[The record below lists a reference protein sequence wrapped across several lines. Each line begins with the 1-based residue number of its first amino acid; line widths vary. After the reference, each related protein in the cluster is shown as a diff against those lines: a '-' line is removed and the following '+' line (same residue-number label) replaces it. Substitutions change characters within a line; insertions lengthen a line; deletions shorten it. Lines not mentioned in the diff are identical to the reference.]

1 MATLPSAPPAAAP
14 PRYRRLDTDHAV
26 RVDSPAPALHGVA
39 AESNEQLT
47 SPNPLDYAVNPTLA
61 PKAPAGPLDVIDDVA
76 VDLVER
82 EIEVEVT
89 DDEELGLPEP
99 VEDTAFPPSVEPDQP
114 GSPPMPAPPDTRRS
128 SLAPSPLVTPV
139 TPTIP
144 AVRKSPWGS
153 PGRAPR
159 SRTRTRTRTI
169 TATSGILLPG
179 TVPGSLTASP
189 AAVSADHRWKAVLE
203 RAIASVVS
211 IRYSVP
217 VTFDTFFAGVYTATG
232 FVVDAERGL
241 VLTNKHVVTDAP
253 VLAKVAFRHSEEV
266 EAKVVYADPVHD
278 FGVIQFN
285 PKELRAGGKDGDRVE
300 LRAIPLAPSEIK
312 VGIDVKVPGADAGEK
327 LSILSGT
334 VARIDRPCANYGK
347 ATYCDFNTFYIQ
359 ASSNT
364 SGGSSGS
371 PVLNDRG
378 QAVALN
384 AGGST
389 VSASS
394 FFLPLD
400 RVIAA
405 LDKIQHG
412 LPVARGTLQVEFVQ
426 RTYDECRRM
435 GLPLDLEHAFRA
447 LDPTLHGCLAVQNVF
462 PGGPAAGRLHA
473 GDVLVAVNGRRLAH
487 FVALAEILD
496 EHVGRSVEVTVLR
509 PAFGGLISVE
519 IPLVEDLHAL
529 GPRQFL
535 AWNGDVIH
543 GVSVHL
549 ARSYLHPVGGVMLVK
564 AGHVFGVAGI
574 PAHVMIVAVNH
585 QRIATLDEFCAVV
598 QKLPHGARVPVRY
611 YALNKKNVELVK
623 IVELD
628 RVFDSPKLWTR
639 DAFQWSCAEL
649 PFDGFEPPKPVEE
662 GETPI
667 MIPSSVG
674 LNLKSYEPV
683 GSAGAFTSTTADL
696 DTHHDDDLYVPPM
709 HTIAPSRLSPI
720 LTAVQRSLVLLEF
733 KSGFGVDGLAITYS
747 VGVGIV
753 VDAARGLV
761 VTDRMTV
768 PTAVGRVSLCVGNC
782 ALVTARILAMDPL
795 HNTVWVQYDPRSPVV
810 RDLRSVPMAV
820 QHATATAKG
829 GKAVENDAEE
839 EDEDDDHNPAGRAAL
854 DAMAHGSGTRQST
867 PACGVQL
874 ANPLAVGDDTYYV
887 SVSRI
892 THLAF
897 AIPATVKVH
906 GYHFFAEKF
915 PPQPRTINFGHGLAL
930 DNAAALTANGTAGVL
945 TDKAG
950 NVQALWLGHRPCGS
964 YLGTPMDAILPV
976 LCALQGQIKPYP
988 GVAERGVAVGEVPAA
1003 GPADEV
1009 GNGDRLERGFASG
1022 LEARV
1027 DPVACTSSTSPTST
1041 DSAASA
1047 AARKCDWTLADPDTL
1062 PLPAVRTLDVELN
1075 EVHYWKARD
1084 CGLGSAWIRRIHAA
1098 RPDAYAVLAVRRVAS
1113 GTPTAAALREMD
1125 LVLAVDGKVVA
1136 SFDDVQRLV
1145 LPGESVAGDARLLV
1159 FRDGQ
1164 EVQVTV
1170 PWIDFTMHPNGATT
1184 TTTATAA
1191 SRIPR
1196 AVVWAGAAFQ
1206 SPPRALTLTVKRVP
1220 RGVYV
1225 AVLYTGA
1232 PAHRDGLASCVFVT
1246 HVDGRAV
1253 TDLNELLVAVEGE
1266 NGKETVP
1273 RVDFRREGWMA
1284 VARERQVA
1292 KRMGWE
1298 GGSLAAIAV
1307 AEKAQVGIDGS
1318 GVDRTV
1324 RLTVVDLEGSTR
1336 VISVETCR
1344 AYFPTYVVVG

>member
-1 MATLPSAPPAAAP
+1 MATLPGAPSLPAAAP
-14 PRYRRLDTDHAV
+14 PRYRRLDTDHAA
-26 RVDSPAPALHGVA
+26 RVDSPAPALHAVA

-47 SPNPLDYAVNPTLA
+47 SPNPLDYAVDPTLA

-82 EIEVEVT
+82 EIEIEVT
-89 DDEELGLPEP
+89 DDEELGLPGP
-99 VEDTAFPPSVEPDQP
+99 AEDAAFPPSVEPDQP
-114 GSPPMPAPPDTRRS
+114 QSPGSPPMPAAPDTRRS
-128 SLAPSPLVTPV
+128 SLAASPLIAPV
-139 TPTIP
+139 TPTT
-144 AVRKSPWGS
+144 VGKSPWGS

-285 PKELRAGGKDGDRVE
+285 PKELRAGGKDGERVE

-400 RVIAA
+400 RILVA

-509 PAFGGLISVE
+509 PALGGLISVV

-535 AWNGDVIH
+535 AWNGDVVH

-585 QRIATLDEFCAVV
+585 QRVATLDEFCAVV
-598 QKLPHGARVPVRY
+598 KRLPHGARVPVRY

-628 RVFDSPKLWTR
+628 RVFDAPKLWTR

-649 PFDGFEPPKPVEE
+649 PFDGFDPPKPAVVEV
-662 GETPI
+662 GAAPV

-674 LNLKSYEPV
+674 FNLKSYEPE
-683 GSAGAFTSTTADL
+683 SAFSAAFTGTSTDPTL
-696 DTHHDDDLYVPPM
+696 YHDDETDLYVPPM

-753 VDAARGLV
+753 VDATRGLV

-820 QHATATAKG
+820 QRDVAAAAQAQGVK
-829 GKAVENDAEE
+829 DDEE
-839 EDEDDDHNPAGRAAL
+839 EDDHNPAGRAAL
-854 DAMAHGSGTRQST
+854 AAMTTRGGTRHSST
-867 PACGVQL
+867 PACAVQL

-897 AIPATVKVH
+897 AIPATVKVR
-906 GYHFFAEKF
+906 GYHFFAEKY

-930 DNAAALTANGTAGVL
+930 DNAAALSANGTAGVL

-976 LCALQGQIKPYP
+976 MCALQGQIEPWTAP
-988 GVAERGVAVGEVPAA
+988 VRGDVRTGEVPAA
-1003 GPADEV
+1003 GPAEE
-1009 GNGDRLERGFASG
+1009 GNGTDRMERGFASG
-1022 LEARV
+1022 LESCV
-1027 DPVACTSSTSPTST
+1027 DPAACATWSASPTST
-1041 DSAASA
+1041 ATPTPAQADN
-1047 AARKCDWTLADPDTL
+1047 WTLADPDTL
-1062 PLPAVRTLDVELN
+1062 ALPCVRTLDVELN

-1084 CGLGSAWIRRIHAA
+1084 CGLGSTWIRRIHAA

-1113 GTPTAAALREMD
+1113 GTATAAALREMD
-1125 LVLAVDGKVVA
+1125 LVLAVDGRVVA

-1145 LPGESVAGDARLLV
+1145 VPGGDAGDARLLV

-1164 EVQVTV
+1164 EVEVTV
-1170 PWIDFTMHPNGATT
+1170 PWIDFTMHPNGMHRAGP
-1184 TTTATAA
+1184 A
-1191 SRIPR
+1191 PKR

-1206 SPPRALTLTVKRVP
+1206 APPRALTLTVKRVP

-1253 TDLNELLVAVEGE
+1253 TDLNELLRAVEGE
-1266 NGKETVP
+1266 TEKVP

-1292 KRMGWE
+1292 KRME
-1298 GGSLAAIAV
+1298 EVVGGSMAAVAV
-1307 AEKAQVGIDGS
+1307 AEEEGEVGKAA
-1318 GVDRTV
+1318 DRTV

>member
-1 MATLPSAPPAAAP
+1 MAALPGAPPSVPAAAP
-14 PRYRRLDTDHAV
+14 PRYRRLDTDHAA
-26 RVDSPAPALHGVA
+26 RVDSPAPALHAVA

-47 SPNPLDYAVNPTLA
+47 SPNPLDYAVDPTLA

-89 DDEELGLPEP
+89 DDEDFGLPEP
-99 VEDTAFPPSVEPDQP
+99 AEDVFPPSVEPTDP
-114 GSPPMPAPPDTRRS
+114 ASPPMPAVSDTRRS
-128 SLAPSPLVTPV
+128 SLAASPLITPV
-139 TPTIP
+139 TPTTV
-144 AVRKSPWGS
+144 AKSPWGS

-232 FVVDAERGL
+232 FVVDVERGL

-285 PKELRAGGKDGDRVE
+285 PKELRAGGKDGERVE

-400 RVIAA
+400 RILVA

-496 EHVGRSVEVTVLR
+496 EHVGRAVEVTVLR
-509 PAFGGLISVE
+509 PALGGLITVV

-585 QRIATLDEFCAVV
+585 QRVATLDEFCAVV
-598 QKLPHGARVPVRY
+598 TRLPHGARVPVRY

-628 RVFDSPKLWTR
+628 RVFDAPKLWTR

-649 PFDGFEPPKPVEE
+649 PFDRFDPPKVQAGPEQV
-662 GETPI
+662 

-674 LNLKSYEPV
+674 INLKSYEPV
-683 GSAGAFTSTTADL
+683 ASAAGFTATADPAIH
-696 DTHHDDDLYVPPM
+696 DADDDFYVPPM
-709 HTIAPSRLSPI
+709 HTITPSRLSPI

-753 VDAARGLV
+753 VDATRGLV

-820 QHATATAKG
+820 QRDATAVTQGA
-829 GKAVENDAEE
+829 DDDE
-839 EDEDDDHNPAGRAAL
+839 EDNHNPAGRAAL
-854 DAMAHGSGTRQST
+854 DAMTHGGTRPTSAPT
-867 PACGVQL
+867 PACAVRL
-874 ANPLAVGDDTYYV
+874 ANPLAVGDATFYV

-892 THLAF
+892 TQMAF
-897 AIPATVKVH
+897 AVPATVKVR
-906 GYHFFAEKF
+906 GYHFFAEKY

-930 DNAAALTANGTAGVL
+930 DNAAALSANGTAGVL
-945 TDKAG
+945 TDKVG

-976 LCALQGQIKPYP
+976 LCALQGQIKPYA
-988 GVAERGVAVGEVPAA
+988 GVAGQREVVGEVPAV
-1003 GPADEV
+1003 GPSDN
-1009 GNGDRLERGFASG
+1009 GNGTDRMERGFASG
-1022 LEARV
+1022 LESCV
-1027 DPVACTSSTSPTST
+1027 DPAACATSSSPTST
-1041 DSAASA
+1041 DSAA
-1047 AARKCDWTLADPDTL
+1047 RDWTLADPDTL
-1062 PLPAVRTLDVELN
+1062 PLPLVRTLDVELN

-1084 CGLGSAWIRRIHAA
+1084 CGLSSAWIRRIHAA

-1125 LVLAVDGKVVA
+1125 LVLAVDGCVVA
-1136 SFDDVQRLV
+1136 SFDDVQTLV
-1145 LPGESVAGDARLLV
+1145 VPGEPTAAGDARLLV

-1164 EVQVTV
+1164 EVEVTV
-1170 PWIDFTMHPNGATT
+1170 PWIDFSMHPNGVARS
-1184 TTTATAA
+1184 AA
-1191 SRIPR
+1191 GEPRIPR

-1253 TDLNELLVAVEGE
+1253 TDLKELLAAVEKNGE
-1266 NGKETVP
+1266 GVP

-1284 VARERQVA
+1284 VARERQAA
-1292 KRMGWE
+1292 KRKAE
-1298 GGSLAAIAV
+1298 EVGGSMAAVTV
-1307 AEKAQVGIDGS
+1307 AEEENVGKAA
-1318 GVDRTV
+1318 DRTV

-1336 VISVETCR
+1336 VISVETCH